1 MTTNSNVPNNRNI
14 DIGRRLSTET
24 KASTKTTELYA
35 YVAAVLAVIIT
46 AVVIGDNGDAAGGDS
61 FGGSEAMRYI
71 TYLTIGYMIARGLA
85 KAGSRD
91 YYDTDNDNNGHAGR

>member
-1 MTTNSNVPNNRNI
+1 MTTTNAHTY
-14 DIGRRLSTET
+14 DAARRLSTET

-35 YVAAVLAVIIT
+35 YVAAVVAVVVT
-46 AVVIGDNGDAAGGDS
+46 AIVIGDNGDAPGGDS

-91 YYDTDNDNNGHAGR
+91 FYTDADHDDAGRTAH